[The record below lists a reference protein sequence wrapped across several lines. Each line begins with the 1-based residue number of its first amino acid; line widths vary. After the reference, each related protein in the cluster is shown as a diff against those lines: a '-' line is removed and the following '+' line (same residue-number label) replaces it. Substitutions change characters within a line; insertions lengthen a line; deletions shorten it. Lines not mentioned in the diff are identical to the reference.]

1 MTEAEEYR
9 SIRQRS
15 GSGRECLGPE
25 PHLLGSRPQSLGA
38 ERKILGSVGKR
49 SCLGRKSFN
58 TEPAV
63 CNWLAECC
71 DTRKDSCDSRGIIRE
86 DGFRI

>member
-25 PHLLGSRPQSLGA
+25 HHLLGSRHQSLGA
-38 ERKILGSVGKR
+38 ECEISGSVGKR
-49 SCLGRKSFN
+49 LGF
-58 TEPAV
+58 
-63 CNWLAECC
+63 
-71 DTRKDSCDSRGIIRE
+71 
-86 DGFRI
+86 